1 MERATQGP
9 SLPHIIL
16 GTWAIGGWMWG
27 GTDEKHSI
35 EAIRTSIECGIRAID
50 TAPAY
55 GNGLSEQIVG
65 KAIQSYNRDHLLIA
79 TKCGLTWSH
88 NDPSVRKN
96 LKAQSILNE
105 CDQSLKRLKVD
116 YIDLYQIHWNDPHTP
131 IEESWGAL
139 VKLLEVGKVKAIGV
153 CNFSAAELAIAHSL
167 FPIHTL
173 QSPYSLMRRGIET
186 DILPFCQNNQI
197 ALLAYSPLER
207 GLLTGKVGLKTHFPT
222 ADHREQSPTFSMHN
236 RKLAQEALN
245 KLKPIA
251 EKHQATLAQLILHCT
266 YHMPGITAVLVG
278 ARNATQ
284 ASENAKALSLR
295 LTEDERFAIVS
306 AFASEE
312 MQLLDQ

>member
-1 MERATQGP
+1 MERAMHDP
-9 SLPHIIL
+9 SLPHMIL

-65 KAIQSYNRDHLLIA
+65 KAIQGYARDQLLIA
-79 TKCGLTWSH
+79 TKCGLIWNPH
-88 NDPSVRKN
+88 DPSIRKN
-96 LKAQSILNE
+96 LKPQSILNE
-105 CDQSLKRLKVD
+105 CDQSLKRLKID
-116 YIDLYQIHWNDPHTP
+116 HIDLYQIHWNDPHTP
-131 IEESWGAL
+131 IEESWGAM

-173 QSPYSLMRRGIET
+173 QSPYSLMRRSIET

-207 GLLTGKVGLKTHFPT
+207 GLLTGKIDLKTHFPV
-222 ADHREQSPTFSMHN
+222 ADHREQSATFSLPN
-236 RKLAQEALN
+236 RKLALKALSR
-245 KLKPIA
+245 LKPIA
-251 EKHQATLAQLILHCT
+251 EKHRATLAQLILHCT

-278 ARNATQ
+278 ARTAAQ
-284 ASENAKALSLR
+284 AKENAGALSLR
-295 LTEDERFAIVS
+295 LTGAERFAIVD
-306 AFASEE
+306 AFAAED
-312 MQLLDQ
+312 MQLSD

>member
-1 MERATQGP
+1 MQGS

-27 GTDEKHSI
+27 GTDEKESI

-65 KAIQSYNRDHLLIA
+65 KAIQGYDRDHLLIA
-79 TKCGLTWSH
+79 TKCGLIWNH
-88 NDPSVRKN
+88 KDPYIRKN
-96 LKAQSILNE
+96 LKAASILNE

-131 IEESWGAL
+131 IEESWGAM
-139 VKLLEVGKVKAIGV
+139 VKLLEVGKVRAIGV
-153 CNFSAAELAIAHSL
+153 CNFSAAELATAHAL

-173 QSPYSLMRRGIET
+173 QSPYSLMRRGIEV

-207 GLLTGKVGLKTHFPT
+207 GLLTGKIGLKTRFSA

-236 RKLAQEALN
+236 RKLALEALN
-245 KLKPIA
+245 KLKAIV
-251 EKHQATLAQLILHCT
+251 EKHKATPAQLILQCT
-266 YHMPGITAVLVG
+266 YRMPGITAVLVG
-278 ARNATQ
+278 ARTGAQ
-284 ASENAKALSLR
+284 AAENIGALSLR
-295 LTEDERFAIVS
+295 LTEGERLAIVN
-306 AFASEE
+306 AFASED
-312 MQLLDQ
+312 MQLSD